1 MKKII
6 LLLTFLCFFIVAVK
20 AEEYPW
26 LNLLNIIFTPV
37 MIVLLLIFGV
47 SAVTEK
53 MLNSG
58 GIGFLVISTILLFIF
73 SVLVKV
79 LPFWLP
85 VIFIIVIIGY
95 IILRGRA

>member
-95 IILRGRA
+95 IILRGRK

>member
-47 SAVTEK
+47 SAVIEK

-95 IILRGRA
+95 IILRGRK